1 MRLEDIFE
9 QATRLIESPQ
19 NGLACG
25 DTFVCQYYVS
35 TWPDKE
41 RRVSVGGRF
50 FPVNLAQAF
59 QVASD

>member
-1 MRLEDIFE
+1 MRLGDIFE

-25 DTFVCQYYVS
+25 DTFWWQYYVS

-41 RRVSVGGRF
+41 W
-50 FPVNLAQAF
+50 
-59 QVASD
+59 